1 MCATLLVDPAPR
13 DTFVASSVAISISGR
28 GESQY
33 TWLSVATVYYL
44 LDNLLLVGG
53 LVSRQ
58 PFP

>member
-13 DTFVASSVAISISGR
+13 DTFVASSVAISGR

-44 LDNLLLVGG
+44 FAAMLVVGG

-58 PFP
+58 PFL

>member
-13 DTFVASSVAISISGR
+13 DTFAASSVAIPGR

-58 PFP
+58 PFL